1 MPELPEAE
9 SARRL
14 LQRLLKGKRIVSAAA
29 RPDPIVFAGT
39 PGARVA
45 AALTGR
51 TVRAAHRKGKH
62 MWLELDRRP
71 WPAFHFGM
79 SGWFEVYDT
88 PAQRPGHWKLELL
101 AGGRRIAFSDVRRFG
116 RIRLQQDPA
125 GEPPISELGFD
136 PLEGLPETAELA
148 RHLARRSAPIKAV
161 LLDQSLFAGVGNWI
175 ADEVLFQSG
184 ISPHRRA
191 RDLGRDEVARLRR
204 AMHAD
209 HRAGGPQR
217 RRLEALP
224 EGMAVPS
231 ALGLP
236 RRPAHVTGRVDR
248 PRDDRRPHRGL
259 GSDPPAL
266 AGAPSVP

>member
-14 LQRLLKGKRIVSAAA
+14 LQRLLKGRRISSAAA
-29 RPDPIVFAGT
+29 RPDAIVFAGT

-45 AALTGR
+45 AALRGR

-79 SGWFEVYDT
+79 SGWFEVYREPSER
-88 PAQRPGHWKLELL
+88 PAYWKLELA
-101 AGGRRIAFSDVRRFG
+101 AGGRLIAFCDIRRFG
-116 RIRLQQDPA
+116 RVRLQHDPA

-136 PLEGLPETAELA
+136 PLEGLPPVPELA

-175 ADEVLFQSG
+175 ADEVLFQAG
-184 ISPHRRA
+184 INPHRLA
-191 RDLGRDEVARLRR
+191 RDLGREEVARLRR
-204 AMHAD
+204 VMHAIIQHAVRSD
-209 HRAGGPQR
+209 GDSSRFPKSWLFHQRWEIRGDLRTSRGESIVRETIGGRTAAWVPTRQR
-217 RRLEALP
+217 
-224 EGMAVPS
+224 
-231 ALGLP
+231 
-236 RRPAHVTGRVDR
+236 
-248 PRDDRRPHRGL
+248 
-259 GSDPPAL
+259 
-266 AGAPSVP
+266 